1 MDPLFWSLLG
11 RVGHIDAIK
20 RLLRIRQV
28 WKKTLLTFQGQP
40 NTQCTWWRN
49 DHFLGIPRN
58 APNLQRVSYGH
69 SIFKTYLRNKEEQD
83 PTTAMPAIA
92 FGRRAFL
99 GGPVTQ
105 WRTVTHRSQSWFE
118 ALRAGPYHLVA
129 AWQGHQTCPSKKT
142 SSQPLAQWWIMWIGV
157 SWRFMVFHGV
167 SVNEKLT
174 IWTQNSQ
181 STQAASRAPG
191 GGGSWHILK
200 AKALVSI
207 ENWISC
213 FFSMHKPKSQKS
225 LWHGKTTSRSN
236 SYKVHAAR
244 SKFTLAFPHSV
255 WREALTCPKHLDMS
269 DFIWL
274 DIPNIPT
281 LPVTLPNPTYP
292 TCS

>member
-1 MDPLFWSLLG
+1 
-11 RVGHIDAIK
+11 
-20 RLLRIRQV
+20 
-28 WKKTLLTFQGQP
+28 
-40 NTQCTWWRN
+40 
-49 DHFLGIPRN
+49 
-58 APNLQRVSYGH
+58 
-69 SIFKTYLRNKEEQD
+69 
-83 PTTAMPAIA
+83 MPAIA

-105 WRTVTHRSQSWFE
+105 WRTVTHGSQSWFE

-129 AWQGHQTCPSKKT
+129 AWQGHQTCPSSIFVAT
-142 SSQPLAQWWIMWIGV
+142 TRPVVDWC
-157 SWRFMVFHGV
+157 FMVFHGV
-167 SVNEKLT
+167 SWCFMVFHGVFLWMKNSQFE
-174 IWTQNSQ
+174 TQNSQ

-207 ENWISC
+207 EKLDLLVFC
-213 FFSMHKPKSQKS
+213 SMHKPKWQKS

-244 SKFTLAFPHSV
+244 SKFTLAFPHLV

-274 DIPNIPT
+274 DIMISQTFQPFQ
-281 LPVTLPNPTYP
+281 
-292 TCS
+292 

>member
-1 MDPLFWSLLG
+1 MWELNLPTYLTVQRVTERFFTGNLCHASAWQHKPESPESLSWPIFGNPRWHKPCHCLRGIARLVNQHLYFYIFLWIHSSGAFLAEWDTLMPSRDSWGLDKFEKNTFDVSRAAQHTVHLVKEWS
-11 RVGHIDAIK
+11 
-20 RLLRIRQV
+20 
-28 WKKTLLTFQGQP
+28 FSS
-40 NTQCTWWRN
+40 
-49 DHFLGIPRN
+49 IPRN

-174 IWTQNSQ
+174 IWNSKLTVNSGGIPSTGRWRFLTHTESQ
-181 STQAASRAPG
+181 SAGVYRK
-191 GGGSWHILK
+191 LD
-200 AKALVSI
+200 LL
-207 ENWISC
+207 
-213 FFSMHKPKSQKS
+213 FFF
-225 LWHGKTTSRSN
+225 
-236 SYKVHAAR
+236 HA
-244 SKFTLAFPHSV
+244 
-255 WREALTCPKHLDMS
+255 
-269 DFIWL
+269 
-274 DIPNIPT
+274 
-281 LPVTLPNPTYP
+281 
-292 TCS
+292 